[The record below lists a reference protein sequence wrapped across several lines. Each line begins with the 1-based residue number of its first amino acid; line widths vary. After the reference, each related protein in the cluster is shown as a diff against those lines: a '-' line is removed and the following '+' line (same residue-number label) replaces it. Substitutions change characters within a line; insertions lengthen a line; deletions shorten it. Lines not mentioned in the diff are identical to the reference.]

1 MFRGEIN
8 ALALLYF
15 AKIGGCMYAVG
26 VCGYEYIREYPWIY
40 PWISTEN
47 LWIWIWI
54 WIGNFISTVSLEIA
68 DLLDNKLTDQVS
80 RHENANRKV
89 AKKAY

>member
-26 VCGYEYIREYPWIY
+26 VCGCVCGYEYIREYS
-40 PWISTEN
+40 WISTEN

-68 DLLDNKLTDQVS
+68 DLLDNKLSDQVS

-89 AKKAY
+89 AKNAY

>member
-40 PWISTEN
+40 SWISTEN

-54 WIGNFISTVSLEIA
+54 GNFISTASLEIA
-68 DLLDNKLTDQVS
+68 DLLDNKLNEN
-80 RHENANRKV
+80 ENAKRKV
-89 AKKAY
+89 AKNAY

>member
-26 VCGYEYIREYPWIY
+26 VCGYEYIREYLWIY

-54 WIGNFISTVSLEIA
+54 GNFISTASLEIA
-68 DLLDNKLTDQVS
+68 DLLDNKLNEN
-80 RHENANRKV
+80 ENAKRKV
-89 AKKAY
+89 AKNAY